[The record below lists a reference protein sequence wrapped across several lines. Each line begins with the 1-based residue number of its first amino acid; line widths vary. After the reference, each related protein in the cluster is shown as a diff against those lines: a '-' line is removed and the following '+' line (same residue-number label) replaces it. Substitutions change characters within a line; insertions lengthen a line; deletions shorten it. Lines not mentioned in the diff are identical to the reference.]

1 MFGINVTYTMKPGK
15 RDAFLQ
21 QVAASGAH
29 QAVRQ
34 EEGCLQYDYFI
45 SVEDP
50 DRLLLVEKWTS
61 RGAQQVHMTQPHM
74 DQIRAIKEA
83 CAVDAVLESYEL

>member
-1 MFGINVTYTMKPGK
+1 MKPGK